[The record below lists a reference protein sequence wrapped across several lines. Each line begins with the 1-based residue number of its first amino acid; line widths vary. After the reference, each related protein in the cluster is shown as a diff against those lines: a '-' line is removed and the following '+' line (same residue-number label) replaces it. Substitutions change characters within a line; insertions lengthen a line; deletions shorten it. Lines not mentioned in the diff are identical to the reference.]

1 MKTDDLVTLL
11 ATDATPPHRVW
22 PGLAL
27 WMMLPVLTLGAGFLW
42 AIGIRPDL
50 ATALVGQIT
59 LWKWLL
65 PMMMLGA
72 GMASAA
78 RLSRPEGRVGYA
90 PLAAGLALL
99 LAAGL
104 VMWRLSVL
112 PAADWRPAMMGK
124 THLICLSSIF
134 GLGLPG
140 LLLGLGILQRGATTR
155 PAFCGLVAGLAVGGL
170 AAALYATHCNED
182 DPLFFVTWYG
192 LAILSL
198 GALGAA
204 LGPRWLRW

>member
-11 ATDATPPHRVW
+11 ATDTAPPRRVW

-27 WMMLPVLTLGAGFLW
+27 WMMLPVLGLGAGFLW

-50 ATALVGQIT
+50 ASALVGQIT

-65 PMMMLGA
+65 PVMMLGA
-72 GMASAA
+72 GMAIAA
-78 RLSRPEGRVGYA
+78 RLSQPEGRVGHA
-90 PLAAGLALL
+90 PLAAGLVLA

-112 PAADWRPAMMGK
+112 PVADWRPAMMGR

-140 LLLGLGILQRGATTR
+140 LLLGLGILRRGASTR
-155 PAFCGLVAGLAVGGL
+155 PALSGLAAGLAVGGL
-170 AAALYATHCNED
+170 AATLYATHCNED

-192 LAILSL
+192 LAILTL

-204 LGPRWLRW
+204 LGSRVLRW